1 MALTDSALR
10 TLKVGPK
17 ARKVA
22 DEKGLYLELL
32 PSGGKSWRL
41 KYRLQGKENRICF
54 GVYPE
59 VSLKVARDRRDEAR
73 RLISEGIDPSA
84 HRKALKRTA
93 VDRAANDFETVAREW
108 FSKFEPSWAESH
120 SNRLLRRL
128 ERDIFPFVGGRP
140 IADIT
145 PPELLT
151 ALRAVEDRTVDT
163 AHRAL
168 RSTGQVFRYGI
179 ATGRCISDPSRDLKG
194 ALAANR
200 GGGHFAATTE
210 PKRLG
215 QILALMDAYPGT
227 PAVVAAL
234 KLTPLLFAR
243 PGELRRAE
251 WQEIDLEGA
260 QWEYISS
267 KTKKLHVVPLS
278 RQAIES
284 LRHLHKVTGG
294 GSKVFPGARSSA
306 RPMSENAV
314 LVAMR
319 SMEIGKD
326 EMTGHGFRAVAR
338 TILDETMGF
347 RPDIIEHQLAHSV
360 KDPNGRAYNRTT
372 HLEERRRM
380 MQAWADHLDSL
391 KPLPPNSC
399 NVS

>member
-1 MALTDSALR
+1 MPLTDTALR
-10 TLKVGPK
+10 GLKAGLK
-17 ARKVA
+17 SRKIA
-22 DEKGLYLELL
+22 DEKGLYIEVS
-32 PSGGKSWRL
+32 PRGGKWWRL
-41 KYRLQGKENRICF
+41 KYRVRGRENRISL

-59 VSLKVARDRRDEAR
+59 VSLKVARERRDEAR

-84 HRKALKRTA
+84 HRKVSKRIALES
-93 VDRAANDFETVAREW
+93 AANDFETIAREW
-108 FSKFEPSWAESH
+108 FSKFEPGWADSH
-120 SNRLLRRL
+120 SDRLMRRL
-128 ERDIFPFVGGRP
+128 ERDIFPYLGGRP
-140 IADIT
+140 LAEIT
-145 PPELLT
+145 PPELLVV
-151 ALRAVEDRTVDT
+151 LRAVENRTVDT

-168 RSTGQVFRYGI
+168 RSIGQVFRYGI
-179 ATGRCISDPSRDLKG
+179 ATGRCTSDPSRDLKG
-194 ALAANR
+194 ALAPNK
-200 GGGHFAATTE
+200 GSGHFAATTE

-227 PAVVAAL
+227 PTVVAAL

-251 WQEIDLEGA
+251 WSEMDFDAA
-260 QWEYISS
+260 QWEFVSS
-267 KTKKLHVVPLS
+267 KTKVRHVVPLA
-278 RQAIES
+278 RQALAI

-294 GSKVFPGARSSA
+294 ASKVFPGARSLA

-338 TILDETMGF
+338 TILDETLGF
-347 RPDIIEHQLAHSV
+347 RPDIIEHQLAHTV

-380 MQAWADHLDSL
+380 MQAWADYLDSL
-391 KPLPPNSC
+391 KPKELHG
-399 NVS
+399 